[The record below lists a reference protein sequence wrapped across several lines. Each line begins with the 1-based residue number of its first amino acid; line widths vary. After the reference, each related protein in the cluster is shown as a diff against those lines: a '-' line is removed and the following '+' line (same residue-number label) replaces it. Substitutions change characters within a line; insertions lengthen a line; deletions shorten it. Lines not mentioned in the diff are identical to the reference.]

1 MRPNGDK
8 DMHERFNFPIA
19 ILLLVIS
26 TLACS
31 LLHPKRANGWHVTLE
46 VDLHAPDRAA
56 AAEKTVA
63 VIESRLNALGIVNSK
78 VQVHGVT
85 SNGRILVNL
94 PDVPDHE
101 RLKKLITTE
110 GRLEIA
116 AVVSPPG
123 PAPLK
128 TYKTKEEALAS
139 LGGTVPPNRRVLS
152 YSEQRGQVA
161 GAPNAAEVRKQ
172 QRWVVLE
179 SPPIVD
185 DSGLRNASAVQS
197 RTGADDYQ
205 IAFSLTQSA
214 ADKFGAWT
222 GAHVNNYLAVVLDK
236 DVKSIAVIKSQISDS
251 GEIEGVFT
259 KQSAEDLSKILVSGA
274 LPAPVK
280 IVEEGSN

>member
-1 MRPNGDK
+1 MCPNGDK
-8 DMHERFNFPIA
+8 DMHERLNFPIA

-46 VDLHAPDRAA
+46 IDLHAPDRAA

-63 VIESRLNALGIVNSK
+63 IIESRLNALGIANSK

-85 SNGRILVNL
+85 SNGRILVSL
-94 PDVPDHE
+94 PDVPDRE
-101 RLKKLITTE
+101 RLKKLITEE

-116 AVVSPPG
+116 AVVSPPS

-152 YSEQRGQVA
+152 YGEQNGQVA
-161 GAPNAAEVRKQ
+161 GVPNAGEARKLKK
-172 QRWVVLE
+172 WVVLE

-185 DSGLRNASAVQS
+185 DIGLRNASAVQS

-222 GAHVNNYLAVVLDK
+222 GAHVNDYIGVILDK
-236 DVKSIAVIKSQISDS
+236 DVKSIAFIKSQISDK
-251 GEIEGVFT
+251 GEISGRFT
-259 KQSAEDLSKILVSGA
+259 KQSAEDLSKILISGA